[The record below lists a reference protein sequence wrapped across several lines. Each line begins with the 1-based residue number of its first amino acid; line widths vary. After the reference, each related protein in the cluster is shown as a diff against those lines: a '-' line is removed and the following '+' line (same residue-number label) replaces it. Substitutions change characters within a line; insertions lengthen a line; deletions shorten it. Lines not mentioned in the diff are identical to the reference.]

1 MGLPC
6 LLGIVFADD
15 DCLLTTP
22 DFCQNTI
29 KYHASDLGYIIA
41 LFDPVYD
48 TNHINSEIKK
58 FIKV

>member
-1 MGLPC
+1 MCSSDLSNS
-6 LLGIVFADD
+6 IKFEYDD
-15 DCLLTTP
+15 MATP